1 MGGVLSSNVN
11 TSVQSTVSNAV
22 TNAII
27 KNTSN
32 CTAQNTNA
40 ISLQFGTVV
49 GDFNLS
55 NANLT
60 QLVTINSSCLQ
71 QTTNNTDIVNDIKT
85 NLLQNYQNTSS
96 GALVSSSVNT
106 QVSNAIT
113 NVSNS
118 INIQNIKS
126 CLLNNLT
133 STTIGANYVGG
144 SVNITNLTVGQ
155 VTNLVQTCVQNDTN
169 TVSATNK
176 LETALTSQQTASVS
190 SIIFGVITL
199 IVIILLLYLLFSF
212 GKKKNGNVP
221 KDSLPFQFQEHTN
234 PLYTK

>member
-1 MGGVLSSNVN
+1 
-11 TSVQSTVSNAV
+11 
-22 TNAII
+22 
-27 KNTSN
+27 
-32 CTAQNTNA
+32 
-40 ISLQFGTVV
+40 
-49 GDFNLS
+49 
-55 NANLT
+55 
-60 QLVTINSSCLQ
+60 
-71 QTTNNTDIVNDIKT
+71 
-85 NLLQNYQNTSS
+85 
-96 GALVSSSVNT
+96 
-106 QVSNAIT
+106 
-113 NVSNS
+113 
-118 INIQNIKS
+118 
-126 CLLNNLT
+126 LT